1 MKKIMFPIVLTIILY
16 SFVGCKSEREKE
28 VERLSK
34 ESIDLVVDGS
44 VEMFTD
50 GLISKEEMDEITKEY
65 RKIFKDS
72 AELGYQYAL
81 HIKKLSTDRNY
92 RANFESPQ
100 QQEIEES
107 ESKDDDY
114 KHSKN
119 GQKSEES
126 ILADIKEFAK
136 REYPNDKQMQTY
148 TYNEQLKA
156 YKYIT
161 TVTDM
166 EVLKFAEREYPYDY
180 SMQKHTYDNQVSA
193 KRYMQGVLDE
203 EIKSFSVREYP
214 YDYSMQKYTYD
225 QQLSAKEYM
234 QGLNTNSA
242 KTKAIREYPN
252 DYTMQKYTYDN
263 IVN

>member
-1 MKKIMFPIVLTIILY
+1 MKKILVTLLLTTTLY
-16 SFVGCKSEREKE
+16 SLVGCKSDREKE
-28 VERLSK
+28 IERLSK

-44 VEMFTD
+44 VQMLTD
-50 GLISKEEMDEITKEY
+50 GLINKEQFDEITKEY
-65 RKIFKDS
+65 GIIFKDS
-72 AELGYQYAL
+72 AELGYQYAV
-81 HIKKLSTDRNY
+81 HIKKLSTDRSY
-92 RANFESPQ
+92 RAKFEKLPQ
-100 QQEIEES
+100 QDAEQTDS
-107 ESKDDDY
+107 NANDY
-114 KHSKN
+114 KNSKS
-119 GQKSEES
+119 GQESEES
-126 ILADIKEFAK
+126 ILADLKEFAE
-136 REYPNDKQMQTY
+136 REYPNDRQMQTY

-161 TVTDM
+161 SVKDM

-180 SMQKHTYDNQVSA
+180 SMQKHTYDNQISA
-193 KRYMQGVLDE
+193 KRYMQGVGDD

-234 QGLNTNSA
+234 QGLNSNSA

>member
-1 MKKIMFPIVLTIILY
+1 MKKTMLTLSLITILY
-16 SFVGCKSEREKE
+16 SLAGCKSEREKE

-34 ESIDLVVDGS
+34 ESIDLIVDGS
-44 VEMFTD
+44 VEMLLD
-50 GLISKEEMDEITKEY
+50 GRINEEQRIEIMSEY
-65 RKIFKDS
+65 NKIFKDS

-81 HIKKLSTDRNY
+81 QINKLSKDSSY
-92 RANFESPQ
+92 GISFEKSSGQ
-100 QQEIEES
+100 KTEQADNS
-107 ESKDDDY
+107 NDH

-126 ILADIKEFAK
+126 ILADIKEFAE

-156 YKYIT
+156 YKYII
-161 TVTDM
+161 TVKDM

-180 SMQKHTYDNQVSA
+180 SMQKHTYDNQISA
-193 KRYMQGVLDE
+193 KKYMQRVADE
-203 EIKSFSVREYP
+203 EVKSFSVREYP

-234 QGLNTNSA
+234 KALNNNSA
-242 KTKAIREYPN
+242 KTRAIREYPN